1 MSARVIECT
10 LYCAYALLSA
20 HFIETF
26 FVAIFKQCAFEEEE
40 GEAKKVLVTPKKA
53 KVPTSGKKKSKI
65 ICMYMRSLQQDLRP
79 FWLRLPIYNC
89 VFAFQVNKSV
99 FEQLLLEKES
109 Y

>member
-79 FWLRLPIYNC
+79 P
-89 VFAFQVNKSV
+89 FAN
-99 FEQLLLEKES
+99 L
-109 Y
+109 

>member
-1 MSARVIECT
+1 MSHQ
-10 LYCAYALLSA
+10 A
-20 HFIETF
+20 HSSYIRL

-79 FWLRLPIYNC
+79 P
-89 VFAFQVNKSV
+89 FAN
-99 FEQLLLEKES
+99 L
-109 Y
+109 